1 MPTALVVTFK
11 VKSGMNAKFE
21 QAFREM
27 QAAMRAGEPGALYYD
42 LCKPQGGDGQTY
54 VMLERYTDE
63 AAVKAHCETPHMAN
77 LLKSLTDVW
86 EGRPE
91 AQMLELVSALK

>member
-11 VKSGMNAKFE
+11 VKAGMNAKFE

-27 QAAMRAGEPGALYYD
+27 QAAMREREPGALYYD
-42 LCKPQGGDGQTY
+42 LCCPQGGDGQTY

-63 AAVKAHCETPHMAN
+63 AAVKTHRETPHMAN
-77 LLKSLTDVW
+77 LLKALTDVW

-91 AQMLELVSALK
+91 AQLLDVVTPLK